1 MLESL
6 KTHPMIAPLIK
17 DGKPKEYLAHW
28 LPEGGYDTVPRLCGD
43 GFLIAGDSAM
53 MFNALHREGSNLAMT
68 SGRLAAE
75 TILEATERND
85 FSSSGLQGYVKR
97 MQDAYVLKDLRKY
110 RKFPSFLETHKE
122 LFTSLPRAT
131 CAAAREILTVD
142 EVPKKARQREAWK
155 AIRGQVPPLRLLR
168 LAWDAWRSVR

>member
-1 MLESL
+1 
-6 KTHPMIAPLIK
+6 
-17 DGKPKEYLAHW
+17 
-28 LPEGGYDTVPRLCGD
+28 
-43 GFLIAGDSAM
+43 M

-75 TILEATERND
+75 TILEAKERND

-97 MQDAYVLKDLRKY
+97 MRDAYVLKDLRKY

-131 CAAAREILTVD
+131 CAAAREMLTVD
-142 EVPKKARQREAWK
+142 GVPKKTRQREAWK
-155 AIRGQVPPLRLLR
+155 AIRGKVPPLQLLR